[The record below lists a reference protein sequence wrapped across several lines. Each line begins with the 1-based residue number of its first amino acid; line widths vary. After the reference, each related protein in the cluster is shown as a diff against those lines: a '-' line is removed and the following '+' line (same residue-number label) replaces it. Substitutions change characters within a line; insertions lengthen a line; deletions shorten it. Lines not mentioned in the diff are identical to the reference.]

1 MKKKMPYV
9 LAGILLMISLM
20 CMACGSTQEATALPD
35 DANESIQDEEDE
47 DLQNDPNDGLGGDL
61 NEDTVNDFSGFEGIW
76 LGEAN
81 NDYDYMEFDGEGN
94 WTLYLSGEV
103 MDEGYL
109 RYEPEWEA
117 IYAYSNRDD
126 SGSRIAMEEGQL
138 YSAAY
143 GYFNPGEGME
153 YLWYKDGGEFTEDD
167 EPVSYVENG
176 SGGSGNQNAH
186 PDSYW
191 SWDSDLCQRNVS
203 EFEGVWYYDGDLSA
217 EMYVVIDGNGDW
229 SYYQRTPGAEAAE
242 MDHAYSLIP
251 RMKQVPIMRI
261 LPYMMAYPT
270 RYSTLTAICSY
281 GEMKALITG
290 WSDGKEEQSMKKRQ
304 IKRFF
309 LTVPVVLGLSLVA
322 CGASGDVAGDDWRTS
337 GVVAGSGTITH
348 DGQSDVLVSF
358 IDEYGDNLS
367 TITIGEE
374 DQDTAEETDP
384 AMNLEDYVGLW
395 EYQGENRWLRIHDDS
410 TWEFVNDQDDVIES
424 GTLWV
429 EENGITLHFDG
440 SGDTLQL
447 DLTISGDLMDLTNGG
462 SLFPVEAIQSSVP
475 YFTRNG
481 LEMNAEVELGT
492 FLLANGASSYS
503 GEGNGYRRSDCYWEV
518 TKKADDI
525 HNGIRDLHFDAI
537 CYIPESAIST
547 AANGTVV
554 VSSELYDA
562 YTGMWLT
569 AGSTFNNSSRGDN
582 YYLHTVSWRGNSYLI
597 EFTYSTD
604 WNFQVGDWGA
614 VLTKSYSVYMPAD
627 YDGLVFAAQAEPDT
641 YQESARKMQLDSI
654 SPEACVLDL
663 DTLEPY
669 SSLYFSLCD

>member
-9 LAGILLMISLM
+9 LAGILLMISLV

-47 DLQNDPNDGLGGDL
+47 DLENDPNDGLGGDL

-76 LGEAN
+76 LGDAN
-81 NDYDYMEFDGEGN
+81 NDYDYMEFDSEGN

-167 EPVSYVENG
+167 KPVAYVENG

-242 MDHAYSLIP
+242 MDHGIF
-251 RMKQVPIMRI
+251 
-261 LPYMMAYPT
+261 T
-270 RYSTLTAICSY
+270 YSTD
-281 GEMKALITG
+281 E
-290 WSDGKEEQSMKKRQ
+290 
-304 IKRFF
+304 
-309 LTVPVVLGLSLVA
+309 
-322 CGASGDVAGDDWRTS
+322 TS
-337 GVVAGSGTITH
+337 TYYA
-348 DGQSDVLVSF
+348 
-358 IDEYGDNLS
+358 
-367 TITIGEE
+367 
-374 DQDTAEETDP
+374 
-384 AMNLEDYVGLW
+384 
-395 EYQGENRWLRIHDDS
+395 DS
-410 TWEFVNDQDDVIES
+410 TVYDGVS
-424 GTLWV
+424 YKV
-429 EENGITLHFDG
+429 FDFD
-440 SGDTLQL
+440 SDMLIWGD
-447 DLTISGDLMDLTNGG
+447 
-462 SLFPVEAIQSSVP
+462 E
-475 YFTRNG
+475 
-481 LEMNAEVELGT
+481 
-492 FLLANGASSYS
+492 GAY
-503 GEGNGYRRSDCYWEV
+503 YR
-518 TKKADDI
+518 
-525 HNGIRDLHFDAI
+525 IRDLHFDAI